1 MPEFVR
7 VRDRSTGHK
16 FTVVASA
23 AAAESAYQVLKDDAV
38 DVTGEPLPP
47 EYAATESLSSPTT
60 SGQSADTKKEKSN
73 D

>member
-16 FTVVASA
+16 FTVLASA

-38 DVTGEPLPP
+38 DAKGDPLPP
-47 EYAATESLSSPTT
+47 EYAAPESLSSKST
-60 SGQSADTKKEKSN
+60 SGQSANPTEKESAK
-73 D
+73 